1 MKKPFLFS
9 VIVIGFSSILTQII
23 FLRESISGF
32 YGNEL
37 LLGVVLGNWLLL
49 TGIGSYLGRFSKGRL
64 ELFIITEI
72 LLAIIVIPSIFLIGI
87 IRNFIATPGELLP
100 LNLVFF
106 YSLLILSPFCLLSG
120 FQFTLASKIF
130 SREKK
135 DKAYEASRVYVLDSI
150 GDLLGGFFF
159 SYFLVF
165 FFDSFQSISLIIFLN
180 LFSGFLLSKNLRRGR
195 EFKALISFLAIFFF
209 ILLSQSNLSLIS
221 TEIQFSPQR
230 VLAQENSI
238 YGNLV
243 VTQRES
249 QLNFYENSFPLFST
263 GNNFSNEEKIHYAML
278 QNPSAEKV
286 LLISGGISGTLNE
299 ILKYPEI
306 ERIDY
311 VELDPKIIELGRKFL
326 SENLKSER
334 VRVHNIDGRLWVKKS
349 KEKYDSVI
357 IDLPD
362 PESIQVNRFYTLEF
376 FREVKGILNKDGI
389 LALSLSGG
397 ENYLSEEE
405 KDLNSAIYKTL
416 KRVFNNV
423 MIIPGD
429 TNFFIS
435 SDGNLSYN
443 YGKRLEDSK
452 IKTEFIQYYLPGKI
466 TEDRIDYILSVVKG
480 REDVRVNEDFKP
492 VSHYYYLKY
501 YLSLFNL
508 DFTFTLVIILLI
520 LILTFYLTKFKPLPL
535 SIFVV
540 GFSGMALEFILILG
554 FQILYGYV
562 YEKIGVIITA
572 FMLGIFLSSYY
583 VTKKIRSR
591 GFSTADITRFQFL
604 LSLYPLI
611 LSLILLGI
619 SRISEASIIFLSV
632 EILFPVLTSILG
644 ALVGAIFP
652 LAVKIY
658 FGKKK
663 DIAKTISLLYSID
676 LIGSCLGAYT
686 GSVILIPS
694 LGVWDSCI
702 FLFFLNI
709 IITFYLWLRG

>member
-9 VIVIGFSSILTQII
+9 VIVIGFSSILTQIV

-49 TGIGSYLGRFSKGRL
+49 TGIGSYLGRFSKGGL

-72 LLAIIVIPSIFLIGI
+72 LLAIIVIPSIFLIRI

-195 EFKALISFLAIFFF
+195 EFRALISFLAVFFF

-278 QNPSAEKV
+278 QNPSAERV

-326 SENLKSER
+326 SENLKSEK

-405 KDLNSAIYKTL
+405 RDLNSAIYKTL

-423 MIIPGD
+423 IIIPGD

-435 SDGNLSYN
+435 SDGNLSYD

-466 TEDRIDYILSVVKG
+466 TEDRIDYILSVVKE

-572 FMLGIFLSSYY
+572 FMLGVFLSSYY
-583 VTKKIRSR
+583 VTKRIRKL
-591 GFSTADITRFQFL
+591 TASITGFQFSL
-604 LSLYPLI
+604 ALYPLI

-619 SRISEASIIFLSV
+619 SRISETSMIFLSV
-632 EILFPVLTSILG
+632 EILFPVLTSVLG

-658 FGKKK
+658 FEKKK
-663 DIAKTISLLYSID
+663 DIARTISLLYSID

-686 GSVILIPS
+686 GSVILVPL

-709 IITFYLWLRG
+709 IMTFYLWLRG

>member
-49 TGIGSYLGRFSKGRL
+49 TGIGSYLGRFSKGGL

-72 LLAIIVIPSIFLIGI
+72 LLAIIVIPSIFLIRI

-100 LNLVFF
+100 LDLVFF

-195 EFKALISFLAIFFF
+195 EFRALISFLAVFFF

-278 QNPSAEKV
+278 QNPSAERV

-326 SENLKSER
+326 SENLKSEK

-376 FREVKGILNKDGI
+376 FREVKGILNKDGT

-405 KDLNSAIYKTL
+405 RDLNSAIYKTL

-423 MIIPGD
+423 IIIPGD

-435 SDGNLSYN
+435 SDGNLSYD

-466 TEDRIDYILSVVKG
+466 TEDRIDYILSVVKE

-554 FQILYGYV
+554 FQILYVYV

-572 FMLGIFLSSYY
+572 FMLGVFLSSYY
-583 VTKKIRSR
+583 VTKRIRKL
-591 GFSTADITRFQFL
+591 TASITGFQFSL
-604 LSLYPLI
+604 ALYPLI

-619 SRISEASIIFLSV
+619 SRISETSMIFLSV
-632 EILFPVLTSILG
+632 EILFPVLTSVLG

-658 FGKKK
+658 FEKKK
-663 DIAKTISLLYSID
+663 DIARTISLLYSID

-686 GSVILIPS
+686 GSVILVPL

-709 IITFYLWLRG
+709 IMTFYLWLRG

>member
-49 TGIGSYLGRFSKGRL
+49 TGIGSYLGRFSKGGL

-72 LLAIIVIPSIFLIGI
+72 LLAIIVIPSIFLIRI

-195 EFKALISFLAIFFF
+195 EFRALISFLAVFFF

-278 QNPSAEKV
+278 QNPSAERV

-376 FREVKGILNKDGI
+376 FQEVKGILNKDGI

-405 KDLNSAIYKTL
+405 RDLNSAIYKTL

-423 MIIPGD
+423 IIIPGD

-435 SDGNLSYN
+435 SDGNLSYD

-466 TEDRIDYILSVVKG
+466 TEDRIDYILSVVKE

-572 FMLGIFLSSYY
+572 FMLGVFLSSYY
-583 VTKKIRSR
+583 VTKRIRKL
-591 GFSTADITRFQFL
+591 TASITGFQFSL
-604 LSLYPLI
+604 ALYPLI

-619 SRISEASIIFLSV
+619 SRISETSMIFLSV
-632 EILFPVLTSILG
+632 EILFPVLTSVLG

-658 FGKKK
+658 FEKKK

-686 GSVILIPS
+686 GSVILVPL

-709 IITFYLWLRG
+709 IMTFYLWLRG